1 MEKYAWKAMIIE
13 GKLSEYQR
21 RHNEIWPEMLE
32 VLKKAGIKNVIK
44 NQNTKVEMNGKMY
57 SVLGQIGMYHT
68 VIDITGNENLKVGQ
82 EVELEVRTVY
92 IDNRIKRQ
100 YQ

>member
-32 VLKKAGIKNVIK
+32 VLKKAGIKNW
-44 NQNTKVEMNGKMY
+44 
-57 SVLGQIGMYHT
+57 
-68 VIDITGNENLKVGQ
+68 
-82 EVELEVRTVY
+82 
-92 IDNRIKRQ
+92 RIVK
-100 YQ
+100 